1 MLEDITL
8 LVCFVD
14 DFCKECAKRSNDY
27 LIETGQKMRKPTRVS
42 GLEMSEI
49 ITIILLFYRSNM
61 MNFKA
66 FYKYLELQHKRDFPK
81 MPTYERFCAI
91 KQKAIPM
98 LLYIFKCILSEG
110 QSEAYIDSTA
120 LRVSH
125 NKRTK
130 SHKVFK
136 GIAEV
141 GKSTMG
147 WFYGFKLHL
156 VIDLHGNIINAK
168 LTKGN
173 CDDRSPVEDLLQEFQ
188 GVIYGDKGYIS
199 QDLFN
204 RLWNNGIKL
213 VTGVKSNMKNKLMI
227 LKEKILLKKRSLIES
242 VFSVLK
248 RNGLEHSRH
257 RSVHGFILHILGSL
271 VSYQLNRKKP
281 EISNNYSLPNP

>member
-1 MLEDITL
+1 MFKDIIL
-8 LVCFVD
+8 LFCFVD
-14 DFCKECAKRSNDY
+14 DFCKECEKQMRNY
-27 LIETGQKMRKPTRVS
+27 LIENNKKTRKPTRVS

-61 MNFKA
+61 LNFKV
-66 FYKYLELQHKRDFPK
+66 FYKHLELHHKRDFTK

-98 LLYIFKCILSEG
+98 LMWLFKCILSQG
-110 QSEAYIDSTA
+110 QSEAYIDATA

-125 NKRTK
+125 NKRMN

-136 GIAEV
+136 GIAAV

-156 VIDLHGNIINAK
+156 VIDLQGNIINAR

-173 CDDRSPVEDLLQEFQ
+173 CDDRSPVEDLIQEFQ

-199 QDLFN
+199 QDLFS
-204 RLWNNGIKL
+204 RLWKKGVKL
-213 VTGVKSNMKNKLMI
+213 VTGVKANMKNKFMI
-227 LKEKILLKKRSLIES
+227 LKEKILLRKRSLIES

-248 RNGLEHSRH
+248 RNGLEHSLH

-271 VSYQLNRKKP
+271 ISYQLNRKKP
-281 EISNNYSLPNP
+281 EISDDYSLL

>member
-1 MLEDITL
+1 MVEDITL
-8 LVCFVD
+8 LFCFVD
-14 DFCKECAKRSNDY
+14 DFCKEYENLVRSY
-27 LIETGQKMRKPTRVS
+27 SIEKKKMRKPTRVS
-42 GLEMSEI
+42 GLKISEI

-66 FYKYLELQHKRDFPK
+66 FYKYLELHHKGDFPK

-91 KQKAIPM
+91 KQKAIPI
-98 LLYIFKCILSEG
+98 LSGLFKCILSKG
-110 QSEAYIDSTA
+110 QSEAYIDATA

-125 NKRTK
+125 NKRTN

-136 GIAEV
+136 GIAAV

-156 VIDLHGNIINAK
+156 VIDLQGNIINAK
-168 LTKGN
+168 LTRGN

-188 GVIYGDKGYIS
+188 GVIYGYKGYIS
-199 QDLFN
+199 QDLFG
-204 RLWNNGIKL
+204 RLWKKGVKL
-213 VTGVKSNMKNKLMI
+213 VTGVKANMKNKLMI

-271 VSYQLNRKKP
+271 VSYQLNRKKTV
-281 EISNNYSLPNP
+281 ISDGYSLPNP

>member
-1 MLEDITL
+1 M
-8 LVCFVD
+8 
-14 DFCKECAKRSNDY
+14 KR
-27 LIETGQKMRKPTRVS
+27 
-42 GLEMSEI
+42 

-61 MNFKA
+61 LNFKV
-66 FYKYLELQHKRDFPK
+66 FYKHLELHHKRDFTK

-98 LLYIFKCILSEG
+98 LMWLFKCILSQG
-110 QSEAYIDSTA
+110 QSEAYIDATA

-125 NKRTK
+125 NKRMN

-136 GIAEV
+136 GIAAV

-156 VIDLHGNIINAK
+156 VIDLQGNIINAR

-173 CDDRSPVEDLLQEFQ
+173 CDDRSPVEDLIQEFQ

-199 QDLFN
+199 QDLFS
-204 RLWNNGIKL
+204 RLWKKGVKL
-213 VTGVKSNMKNKLMI
+213 VTGVKANMKNKFMI
-227 LKEKILLKKRSLIES
+227 LKEKILLRKRSLIES

-248 RNGLEHSRH
+248 RNGLEHSLH

-271 VSYQLNRKKP
+271 ISYQLNRKKT
-281 EISNNYSLPNP
+281 

>member
-1 MLEDITL
+1 M
-8 LVCFVD
+8 
-14 DFCKECAKRSNDY
+14 
-27 LIETGQKMRKPTRVS
+27 
-42 GLEMSEI
+42 
-49 ITIILLFYRSNM
+49 
-61 MNFKA
+61 
-66 FYKYLELQHKRDFPK
+66 
-81 MPTYERFCAI
+81 
-91 KQKAIPM
+91 
-98 LLYIFKCILSEG
+98 SEG
-110 QSEAYIDSTA
+110 QSNAYIDSTA

-136 GIAEV
+136 GIAAV

>member
-1 MLEDITL
+1 MFKDIIL
-8 LVCFVD
+8 LFCFVD
-14 DFCKECAKRSNDY
+14 DFCKECEKQMRNY
-27 LIETGQKMRKPTRVS
+27 LIENNKKTRKPTRVS

-61 MNFKA
+61 LNFKV
-66 FYKYLELQHKRDFPK
+66 FYKHLELHHKRDFTK

-91 KQKAIPM
+91 QQKAIPM
-98 LLYIFKCILSEG
+98 LMWLFKCILSQG
-110 QSEAYIDSTA
+110 QSEAYIDATA

-125 NKRTK
+125 NKRMN

-136 GIAEV
+136 GIAAV

-156 VIDLHGNIINAK
+156 VIDLQGNIINAR

-173 CDDRSPVEDLLQEFQ
+173 CDDRSPVEDLIQEFQ

-199 QDLFN
+199 QDLFS
-204 RLWNNGIKL
+204 RLWKKGVKL
-213 VTGVKSNMKNKLMI
+213 VTGVKANMKNKFMI
-227 LKEKILLKKRSLIES
+227 LKEKILLRKRSLIES

-248 RNGLEHSRH
+248 RNGLEHSLH

-271 VSYQLNRKKP
+271 ISYQLNRKKT
-281 EISNNYSLPNP
+281 

>member
-1 MLEDITL
+1 MFKDIIL
-8 LVCFVD
+8 LFCFVD
-14 DFCKECAKRSNDY
+14 DFCKECEKQMRNY
-27 LIETGQKMRKPTRVS
+27 LIENNKKTRKPTRVS

-61 MNFKA
+61 LNFKV
-66 FYKYLELQHKRDFPK
+66 FYKHLELHHKRDFTK

-98 LLYIFKCILSEG
+98 LMWLFKCILSQG
-110 QSEAYIDSTA
+110 QSEAYIDATA

-125 NKRTK
+125 NKRMN

-136 GIAEV
+136 GIAAV

-156 VIDLHGNIINAK
+156 VIDLQGNIINAR

-173 CDDRSPVEDLLQEFQ
+173 CDDRSPVEDLIQEFQ

-199 QDLFN
+199 QDLFS
-204 RLWNNGIKL
+204 RLWKKGVKL
-213 VTGVKSNMKNKLMI
+213 VTGVKANMKNKFMI
-227 LKEKILLKKRSLIES
+227 LKEKILLRKRSLIES

-271 VSYQLNRKKP
+271 ISYQLNRKKP
-281 EISNNYSLPNP
+281 EISDDYSLL

>member
-1 MLEDITL
+1 MLKDITL
-8 LVCFVD
+8 LFCFVD
-14 DFCKECAKRSNDY
+14 DFCKECEKQMRNY
-27 LIETGQKMRKPTRVS
+27 LIENNKKTRKPTRVS
-42 GLEMSEI
+42 GLETSEI

-61 MNFKA
+61 LNFKA
-66 FYKYLELQHKRDFPK
+66 FYKYLESHHKRDFPK
-81 MPTYERFCAI
+81 MPTYERFCVI

-98 LLYIFKCILSEG
+98 LLCLFKCLRSKG
-110 QSEAYIDSTA
+110 QSEAYIDATA

-125 NKRTK
+125 NKRTN

-136 GIAEV
+136 GIAAV

-156 VIDLHGNIINAK
+156 VIDLRGNIINAK

-173 CDDRSPVEDLLQEFQ
+173 CDDRSPVEDLIQEFQ

-199 QDLFN
+199 QSLFS
-204 RLWNNGIKL
+204 RLWKKGVKL
-213 VTGVKSNMKNKLMI
+213 VTGVKANMKNKFMI
-227 LKEKILLKKRSLIES
+227 LKEKMLLRKRSLIES

-257 RSVHGFILHILGSL
+257 RSVHGFVLHILGSL
-271 VSYQLNRKKP
+271 ISYQLNRQKP
-281 EISNNYSLPNP
+281 EISDDYSLL

>member
-1 MLEDITL
+1 MFKDIIL
-8 LVCFVD
+8 LFCFVD
-14 DFCKECAKRSNDY
+14 DFCKECEKQMRNY
-27 LIETGQKMRKPTRVS
+27 LIENNKKTRKPTRVS

-61 MNFKA
+61 LNFKV
-66 FYKYLELQHKRDFPK
+66 FYKHLELHHKRDFTK

-98 LLYIFKCILSEG
+98 LMWLFKCILSQG
-110 QSEAYIDSTA
+110 QSEAYIDATA

-125 NKRTK
+125 NKRMN

-136 GIAEV
+136 GIAAV

-156 VIDLHGNIINAK
+156 VIDLQGNIINAR
-168 LTKGN
+168 LTTGN
-173 CDDRSPVEDLLQEFQ
+173 CDDRSPVEDLIQEFQ

-199 QDLFN
+199 QDLFS
-204 RLWNNGIKL
+204 RLWKKGVKL
-213 VTGVKSNMKNKLMI
+213 VTGVKANMKNKFMI
-227 LKEKILLKKRSLIES
+227 LKEKILLRKRSLIES

-248 RNGLEHSRH
+248 RNGLEHSLH

-271 VSYQLNRKKP
+271 ISYQLNRKKT
-281 EISNNYSLPNP
+281 